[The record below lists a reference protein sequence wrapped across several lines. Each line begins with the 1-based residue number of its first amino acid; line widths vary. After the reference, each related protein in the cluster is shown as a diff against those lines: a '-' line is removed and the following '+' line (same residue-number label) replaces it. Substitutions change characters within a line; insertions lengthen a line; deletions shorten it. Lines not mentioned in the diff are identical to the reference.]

1 MGEIAMTSNNSFAPL
16 VERYFS
22 QRLITHKQASPHTVA
37 SYRDT
42 FRLFL
47 LFVRARTGK
56 SPSEL
61 DFSDLDVE
69 LIEAFLRD
77 LQNRRSS
84 SARSRNLRLSA
95 LRSFF
100 RFALYYEP
108 KHAGRIQQIL
118 AVPSKRYDQTLVGY
132 LTRSEVEAL
141 LAATDSR
148 TWNGRRDHTLLL
160 LAFQT
165 GMRLSEMTGLR
176 RRDALLDTG
185 AHIRCFGKGRK
196 ERCTPLAAKTVRQL
210 RAWLEEPAPS
220 NSEFIFPTRHGRR
233 MSADAIQ
240 YLFAKYTAIARRTC
254 PSLRNKRVSPHV
266 ARHTAAMEL
275 LQAGVDLS
283 VIALWL
289 GHESIET
296 TQKYLQANITLKEA
310 ALAKTVPLNT
320 RVRRFRPDDQLLRFL
335 NGL

>member
-1 MGEIAMTSNNSFAPL
+1 MTFHVSFAPL

-22 QRLITHKQASPHTVA
+22 QRLITQKQASPHTIA
-37 SYRDT
+37 SYREA

-47 LFVRARTGK
+47 LFTRTRTGK
-56 SPSEL
+56 SPSNL
-61 DFSDLDVE
+61 AFSDIDVD
-69 LIEAFLRD
+69 LIEAFLTD
-77 LQNRRSS
+77 LEKRRSS

-108 KHAGRIQQIL
+108 EHAGRIQQIL
-118 AVPSKRYDQTLVGY
+118 AVPAKRHDRTLVGF

-141 LAATDSR
+141 LATTDSR
-148 TWNGRRDHTLLL
+148 TWNGRRDHALLLL

-165 GMRLSEMTGLR
+165 GMRLSEITGLR
-176 RRDALLDTG
+176 RRDTELKTG

-196 ERCTPLAAKTVRQL
+196 ERCTPLAAKTVKEL
-210 RAWLEEPAPS
+210 RAWMAEPVPGD
-220 NSEFIFPTRHGRR
+220 SEFLFPTGHGRR
-233 MSADAIQ
+233 MSADAVQ

-254 PSLRNKRVSPHV
+254 PSLRKKRVSPHV

-296 TQKYLQANITLKEA
+296 TQKYLEANIDLKEA
-310 ALAKTVPLNT
+310 ALTKTVPLNT
-320 RVRRFRPDDQLLRFL
+320 RIRRFRPNDRLLHFL

>member
-1 MGEIAMTSNNSFAPL
+1 MTSQVSIAPL

-22 QRLITHKQASPHTVA
+22 QRLIIQKQASPHTIA

-47 LFVRARTGK
+47 LFMRTRTGK
-56 SPSEL
+56 SPSNL
-61 DFSDLDVE
+61 AFSDIDVDS
-69 LIEAFLRD
+69 IEAFLTD
-77 LQNRRSS
+77 LETRRSI

-100 RFALYYEP
+100 RFAFYYEP
-108 KHAGRIQQIL
+108 EHAGRIQQIL
-118 AVPSKRYDQTLVGY
+118 AVPAKRHDRTLVGF
-132 LTRSEVEAL
+132 LTQSEVEAL

-148 TWNGRRDHTLLL
+148 TWNGRRDHALLL

-165 GMRLSEMTGLR
+165 GMRLSEITGLQ
-176 RRDALLDTG
+176 RRDVYLETG
-185 AHIRCFGKGRK
+185 AHIRCLGKGRK
-196 ERCTPLAAKTVRQL
+196 ERCTPLAATTVKQL
-210 RAWLEEPAPS
+210 RAWMAEPVTADTG
-220 NSEFIFPTRHGRR
+220 FLFTTGHGQR
-233 MSADAIQ
+233 MSADAVQ
-240 YLFAKYTAIARRTC
+240 YLFAKYTTIARRTC
-254 PSLRNKRVSPHV
+254 PSLRNKRVSPHI

-296 TQKYLQANITLKEA
+296 TQKYLEANIALKET
-310 ALAKTVPLNT
+310 ALAKTVPFNA
-320 RVRRFRPDDQLLRFL
+320 RICRFRPNDQLMQFL
-335 NGL
+335 NAL